1 MKKFS
6 KYVLTVILAVASS
19 FTVFADESEEI
30 EFEPIHATITPGSG
44 TLKFEEVYSK
54 KAMIA
59 TNGDALIFKSGKE
72 IIMTNPI
79 DLPINAMEDYTMEFT
94 FQIPKFG
101 GCVMMTFSDYD
112 VLFSKKNASAFS
124 EGLGD
129 INNAVDNKNVAL
141 KFLFS
146 KNKFK
151 MPVGK
156 EKNQFVS
163 KIVKRKKI
171 VTVFLNDQ
179 YVSEFNVKP
188 MSPKIDLVLVFF
200 GENEGE
206 LQSIRLDQGTED
218 ESDN

>member
-6 KYVLTVILAVASS
+6 KYVLTVILAVGSV

-79 DLPINAMEDYTMEFT
+79 DLPINAMEDYTMEFI

-101 GCVMMTFSDYD
+101 GAVILNFSGYYI
-112 VLFSKKNASAFS
+112 LFSKKKASAS
-124 EGLGD
+124 V
-129 INNAVDNKNVAL
+129 VDSDDVVKSKEEL
-141 KFLFS
+141 FGRFLFS
-146 KNKFK
+146 RNLVKI
-151 MPVGK
+151 PAGK
-156 EKNQFVS
+156 EKNQFVC

-188 MSPKIDLVLVFF
+188 MSPKLELVMGFF
-200 GENEGE
+200 VGTEGE